1 MSPSLRDL
9 RRFLYG
15 ACLVLGPLL
24 AGPAHQLVHV
34 GGHACGPVHSH
45 CGDSEGEQAAGAPE
59 GGEQD
64 ATLEARDVDGECALC
79 HLGLG
84 EAPRAS
90 HSLASLSP
98 AIQRGWMV
106 SEAPRAFASGRAPPV
121 RGPPAFV

>member
-9 RRFLYG
+9 RRFLSG
-15 ACLVLGPLL
+15 ACLVFGLLL
-24 AGPAHQLVHV
+24 AGPAHQFVHV

-45 CGDSEGEQAAGAPE
+45 CGESEAERAAGAQE

-64 ATLEARDVDGECALC
+64 ATLEALAVDGECALC

-121 RGPPAFV
+121 RGPPALV